1 MLRLSFAVAAVSLGV
16 AAVSQGALVHR
27 YSFNSNVNDSV
38 GGAHGTIVDAG
49 DSNVNYVDGKLDL
62 SSNFGYNY
70 SFNQSDAYVSLP
82 GPIINNAFTGG
93 VEGEMTVEIW
103 AQASV
108 NRTWA
113 ALFSA
118 GSSLAP
124 SLDKS
129 AYLQYIPH
137 AEWQNG
143 PFRITSSSGFS
154 SEKYVDRPAD
164 MSTSEPTHLV
174 VAYHLTRIRP
184 FPGSR
189 YAGGFSVY
197 MNGTLIGAVE
207 YDSGLQIDQLVSDRT
222 WLGRS
227 QFDADPIF
235 DGIYD
240 EVRIYNS
247 RLTAADVARN
257 YQLGPNAIPE
267 PSTACLALISLVGI
281 AYRHRARACRS
292 AVEATAPRRPT
303 ASSAPAY
310 P

>member
-1 MLRLSFAVAAVSLGV
+1 MLRLSFSVAAISLGV
-16 AAVSQGALVHR
+16 ATASHGALVHR
-27 YSFNSNVNDSV
+27 YSFNGNVNDSV

-49 DSNVNYVDGKLDL
+49 DSNVNYVDGKLDV
-62 SSNFGYNY
+62 SSNVGYGY
-70 SFNQSDAYVSLP
+70 RLNQSDAYVSLP

-103 AQASV
+103 AQASE

-118 GSSLAP
+118 GSSPDL
-124 SLDKS
+124 SFKS
-129 AYLQYIPH
+129 AYLQYIPR
-137 AEWQNG
+137 AESQSG
-143 PFRITSSSGFS
+143 PFRITSQEGPSIGVL
-154 SEKYVDRPAD
+154 SEKYVDRSTD

-174 VAYHLTRIRP
+174 VAYHLTRIRQLP
-184 FPGSR
+184 FKR
-189 YAGGFSVY
+189 YEGGFSVY
-197 MNGTLIGAVE
+197 MNGTLINSIE
-207 YDSGLQIDQLVSDRT
+207 YDTDLQIDQLMSGRT

-227 QFDADPIF
+227 QIDSDSIF

-267 PSTACLALISLVGI
+267 PSTACLALMSLVGI
-281 AYRHRARACRS
+281 GYRHRRG
-292 AVEATAPRRPT
+292 E
-303 ASSAPAY
+303 
-310 P
+310 